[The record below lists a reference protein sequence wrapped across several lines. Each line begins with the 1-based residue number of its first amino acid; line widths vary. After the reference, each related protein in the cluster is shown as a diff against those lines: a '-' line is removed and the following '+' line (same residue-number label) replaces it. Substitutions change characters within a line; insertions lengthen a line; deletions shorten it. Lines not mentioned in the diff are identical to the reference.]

1 MSIPYEE
8 MTDNFFNEEELKIVD
23 NHIRKYPHKMA
34 ATLPV
39 LWMMQ
44 DKYNWIS
51 TNAMK
56 YVANLLDV
64 PDDHVYG
71 VVTFYTMY
79 NKKPMGKVHLQI
91 CTNVSCML
99 NGAYDIYNYISDKL
113 KIKNKQTTE
122 DGMFTIEE
130 VECLGSCGTAPMLQ
144 VNNREFYENLEMQ
157 KIDSLL
163 DELKSKHA

>member
-1 MSIPYEE
+1 MS
-8 MTDNFFNEEELKIVD
+8 DNFFNEEELKIVN
-23 NHIRKYPHKMA
+23 NHIEKYPQKMA

-39 LWMMQ
+39 LWMIQ

-56 YVANLLDV
+56 YVAKLLDV

-144 VNNREFYENLEMQ
+144 VNNREFYENLELQ

>member
-1 MSIPYEE
+1 

-39 LWMMQ
+39 LWMIQ

>member
-39 LWMMQ
+39 LWMIQ